1 MDLLVRKCL
10 LSFCYFFPHLWI
22 YFQRHLKSDTLY
34 LMSSDK
40 VSYEVLH
47 VEDSVEDY
55 NFLHLHFS
63 LSSLR
68 LDCEKVRLSEA

>member
-10 LSFCYFFPHLWI
+10 LSFCYFSPHLRI
-22 YFQRHLKSDTLY
+22 YFPRRLKLDTLY

-40 VSYEVLH
+40 VRYEVLH
-47 VEDSVEDY
+47 VEGTLHNYS
-55 NFLHLHFS
+55 FMHLHFS

-68 LDCEKVRLSEA
+68 LDCKKV